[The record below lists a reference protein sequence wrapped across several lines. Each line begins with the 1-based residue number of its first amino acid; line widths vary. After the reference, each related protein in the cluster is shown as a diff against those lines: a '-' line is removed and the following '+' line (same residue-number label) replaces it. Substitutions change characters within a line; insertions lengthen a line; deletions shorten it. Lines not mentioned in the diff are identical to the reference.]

1 MDRNGRSFDLQAAFG
16 EILPAWPSVQ
26 YASNHCHAL
35 VACMQDLAVGD
46 DHFLPGLMIL
56 GMSSGHGVQVG
67 SHVLLIGC
75 LQSDLG
81 ADATSDIEMLMLSTA
96 LWFRI
101 PLLQDLRT

>member
-1 MDRNGRSFDLQAAFG
+1 MDRNGSSFGLQAAFG

-26 YASNHCHAL
+26 YGSNHFHAL
-35 VACMQDLAVGD
+35 AARVQRLAVGE
-46 DHFLPGLMIL
+46 DHVLPGLMVL
-56 GMSSGHGVQVG
+56 GMSSGHGAQVG

-81 ADATSDIEMLMLSTA
+81 AANTSDIGMLMLSTA